1 MGRYDISVSN
11 SGGGAGQTFDGLPA
25 MLISDTLFVFDLN
38 PTVVEKLKEF
48 YSNHYIGMTTILQLE
63 RYKDDS
69 LFEEGLKELI
79 NYAIFYN
86 QDLCDK
92 VFVLGTKDSHI
103 EIANKLAAS
112 EQKAI
117 TKFRGRK
124 WPDTESFSKLFLPIS
139 GCGSVSPSPEKMD
152 MNNLVSWFFEIGYK
166 EEMTT
171 TEFPFDPET
180 QELPIPLEPGVPMP
194 PIPDPPSS
202 GGGEEGGGEEGRHGT
217 VIHGLGGL
225 VFLVAAK
232 IDRSAGFQQI
242 HVICL
247 FQRKPRLLKCF
258 LSSDD
263 RHHSDRRTEAFDFTV
278 EQFTLR
284 ILIRHTADQT
294 FQFGIHKFLYYRN
307 TACTAP

>member
-194 PIPDPPSS
+194 PIPEPPSS
-202 GGGEEGGGEEGRHGT
+202 GGGEEGGGT
-217 VIHGLGGL
+217 VTYSVIYYEWNEYTTFPIMENSAKPMANLVMANSKPQNTISAHVRKQDHLEIVANVSSGG
-225 VFLVAAK
+225 
-232 IDRSAGFQQI
+232 
-242 HVICL
+242 
-247 FQRKPRLLKCF
+247 
-258 LSSDD
+258 
-263 RHHSDRRTEAFDFTV
+263 E
-278 EQFTLR
+278 
-284 ILIRHTADQT
+284 
-294 FQFGIHKFLYYRN
+294 
-307 TACTAP
+307 